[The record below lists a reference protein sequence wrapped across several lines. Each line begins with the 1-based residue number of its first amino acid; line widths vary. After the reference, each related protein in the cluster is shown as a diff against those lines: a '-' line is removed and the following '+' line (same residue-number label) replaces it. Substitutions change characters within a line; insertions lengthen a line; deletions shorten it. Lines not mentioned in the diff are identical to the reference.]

1 MAFFEVSVLLVLA
14 LYYAACVQ
22 DKPENQQK
30 LVPADSGQRGEEFKI
45 NETDPL
51 LIM

>member
-22 DKPENQQK
+22 DKLENQQK
-30 LVPADSGQRGEEFKI
+30 LVPTDLGQRREGFKI
-45 NETDPL
+45 NETDLL